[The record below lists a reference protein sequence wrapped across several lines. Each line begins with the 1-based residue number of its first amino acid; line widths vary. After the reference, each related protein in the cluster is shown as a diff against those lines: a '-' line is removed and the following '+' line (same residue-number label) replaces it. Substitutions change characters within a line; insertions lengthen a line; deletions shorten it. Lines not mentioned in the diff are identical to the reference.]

1 MALLIGLIGNHDINH
16 LLSQG
21 ILILVPNASW
31 VRAVQG
37 LIIHSLLH
45 THGLSHH
52 DSVHTLLLNPC
63 VLGSGGRHLVLSPC
77 DPTQIQLQSAVQLP
91 WGNYSTD
98 SRSINISRYP
108 KQIFKF
114 YPSFVTSN
122 YYIRFIQIVQTS
134 L

>member
-63 VLGSGGRHLVLSPC
+63 ERN
-77 DPTQIQLQSAVQLP
+77 T
-91 WGNYSTD
+91 NKT
-98 SRSINISRYP
+98 
-108 KQIFKF
+108 F
-114 YPSFVTSN
+114 YGCSN
-122 YYIRFIQIVQTS
+122 YPNCDFAAPGLPTGEICKECGAYILKGFKGRKYCMNAECPS
-134 L
+134 RKKK